1 MSLDLEPGRIGRI
14 VEQYAEGEKDA
25 YDSAV
30 KLQEHTDQML
40 TWILGLMGAGLIAGH
55 PLLRNVPLGM
65 MAKVRAISRMER
77 CCPCK
82 LPELLHGS
90 SSQHRHPPERDS
102 SKVAGRPGDGSIFNR
117 R

>member
-1 MSLDLEPGRIGRI
+1 MPSPRRRCTRSRNASSFDGRGGR
-14 VEQYAEGEKDA
+14 GF
-25 YDSAV
+25 
-30 KLQEHTDQML
+30 
-40 TWILGLMGAGLIAGH
+40 IAGS
-55 PLLRNVPLGM
+55 PGVRRYFRTVFLE